1 MSTQKVTKTETRTET
16 KQETV
21 KIKVGPLMKVVV
33 RGEEHDL
40 SFTDLNTTED
50 AATIS
55 DQSLISAVAKAL
67 NISEADL
74 KEHEIA
80 RVATGNILISPHAVF
95 GG

>member
-1 MSTQKVTKTETRTET
+1 MNTQKVTKTETRTET
-16 KQETV
+16 KQEIA

-33 RGEEHDL
+33 KGMEHDL
-40 SFTDLNTTED
+40 SFSDLNTTED

-55 DQSLISAVAKAL
+55 DQSLISAVAKAM
-67 NISEADL
+67 NISEAEL

-80 RVATGNILISPHAVF
+80 RVATGNILISPRAVF

>member
-33 RGEEHDL
+33 MGKEHDL
-40 SFTDLNTTED
+40 SFSDLNTTED

-80 RVATGNILISPHAVF
+80 RVTTGNILISPRAVF